1 MIYLDNQAT
10 TACDPR
16 VVEAM
21 LPYFTEEFGNSSSVS
36 HSFGNRA
43 LQAVNL
49 AKERIAGLIGA
60 SDPNCIYFTSGA
72 TESNNIAIKSL
83 VTKVPADHHIIT
95 TATEHKAVLDPFE
108 YLENLGVQTSILP
121 VDEHGCVN
129 PQELNSQINDRTSL
143 ATVLYANNEVG
154 SINPISEIA
163 DACRNKNVTFH
174 TDATQAIGK
183 TAIHVEEQGIDML
196 SLSGHKIYGPK
207 GIGVLYVRKRGRGLR
222 MTPLLHGGGHQNKI
236 RSGTLPVPLIVGLGK
251 ACELLTNEHEAVNNQ
266 INELATKLK
275 VGLTE
280 RIPEVIFNGHP
291 TNRIAGNLH
300 LTIPEINSEALLY
313 SLKDTVALSTGSAC
327 TTAAPEP
334 SHVLQAMGINRELIS
349 QSVRIGIGRFNT
361 EQEVDT
367 VIDAIVKAVAEIK
380 AF

>member
-108 YLENLGVQTSILP
+108 YLENLGVQTSVLP

-129 PQELNSQINDRTSL
+129 PQELNSQIND
-143 ATVLYANNEVG
+143 
-154 SINPISEIA
+154 
-163 DACRNKNVTFH
+163 
-174 TDATQAIGK
+174 
-183 TAIHVEEQGIDML
+183 
-196 SLSGHKIYGPK
+196 
-207 GIGVLYVRKRGRGLR
+207 
-222 MTPLLHGGGHQNKI
+222 
-236 RSGTLPVPLIVGLGK
+236 
-251 ACELLTNEHEAVNNQ
+251 
-266 INELATKLK
+266 
-275 VGLTE
+275 
-280 RIPEVIFNGHP
+280 
-291 TNRIAGNLH
+291 
-300 LTIPEINSEALLY
+300 
-313 SLKDTVALSTGSAC
+313 SLKKPCSI
-327 TTAAPEP
+327 P
-334 SHVLQAMGINRELIS
+334 
-349 QSVRIGIGRFNT
+349 
-361 EQEVDT
+361 
-367 VIDAIVKAVAEIK
+367 K
-380 AF
+380 

>member
-108 YLENLGVQTSILP
+108 YLENLGVQTSVLP

-174 TDATQAIGK
+174 TDATQAIAK
-183 TAIHVEEQGIDML
+183 TTIHVEEQGIDML

-361 EQEVDT
+361 EQEVDI
-367 VIDAIVKAVAEIK
+367 VSDAIVKAVAEIK